1 MRKVFLGLFCL
12 SLVSSM
18 VWAHHPEGKPPV
30 NFSNFS
36 IEDLGLSF
44 QTIKEGSFTMG
55 SPKNE
60 IGRDYDEAQVEVTI
74 SKDFE
79 MQTTEVT
86 QRQYFLV
93 TGKTPSYFSSSEY
106 CENYDEVNEICPDH
120 PVEQVSWY
128 EAKEFI
134 RKLNASAEVE
144 GCEGTPE
151 DPSGCYRLPTEAEYE
166 RAVRGKTKT
175 AYFFG
180 NDSMQL
186 GDYAVYWGN
195 SGGRTHKVTYG
206 FHNPNKLHGI
216 IGNVWEWTA
225 GFYKPELERGKD
237 PLNMSKEFENGCCRV
252 IRGGSWVDDAKYLR
266 SAYRNRYKPD
276 DRDRHVG
283 FRLVRTL

>member
-18 VWAHHPEGKPPV
+18 VWAHHPEGEPPV
-30 NFSNFS
+30 NFSIEELSKGRDKKDSSGEPSVNFS

-93 TGKTPSYFSSSEY
+93 TGETPSSFRSSED
-106 CENYDEVNEICPDH
+106 CENWDSVNEICPDH
-120 PVEQVSWY
+120 PVEGVSWY
-128 EAKEFI
+128 DAKEFI

-175 AYFFG
+175 AFFFG
-180 NDSMQL
+180 NDSRQL
-186 GDYAVYWGN
+186 GDYAVYN
-195 SGGRTHKVTYG
+195 S
-206 FHNPNKLHGI
+206 
-216 IGNVWEWTA
+216 
-225 GFYKPELERGKD
+225 
-237 PLNMSKEFENGCCRV
+237 
-252 IRGGSWVDDAKYLR
+252 
-266 SAYRNRYKPD
+266 
-276 DRDRHVG
+276 
-283 FRLVRTL
+283 